1 MKNLQTSQIA
11 LLKSYANLL
20 LHWNTIHN
28 LSGAKDIQSI
38 QKNIQDSLY
47 PLSLEELN
55 LHTKTNL
62 LDVGSGNGFPSIPL
76 GIALGVPTIL
86 CEPNSQKA
94 AFCKILKR
102 I

>member
-38 QKNIQDSLY
+38 QKIFKILSILEFRRVESTHKNQPIRCWKRQRLPKHSSWNRAWGSYDSL
-47 PLSLEELN
+47 
-55 LHTKTNL
+55 
-62 LDVGSGNGFPSIPL
+62 
-76 GIALGVPTIL
+76 
-86 CEPNSQKA
+86 
-94 AFCKILKR
+94 
-102 I
+102 